1 MRLRSAIRATVGLAW
16 TAAAAL
22 AQSDLIKVPSPNGQ
36 IEFRLMVAQPREAYA
51 LPRIAYQVY
60 FQGKRLIDTS
70 FLGYEIEDPVPL
82 LGENVGLTA
91 AKTESVDET
100 YAIPAGKTKTVRNRY
115 NSALAEYLQN
125 GSLGRRIDIEARA
138 YDDGV
143 AFRYIVPNTTPVPEI
158 RVDNEDTE
166 FNFEKD
172 GQAYP
177 LILQNFQT
185 NYADEYSH
193 LTLSSIHPES
203 LVGAPF
209 LVEQPGIAWVA
220 ITEANVDNYA
230 GLYFSRVEGAKT
242 GSGKTITTLAPR
254 PDQPAMAVYSKTP
267 LVSPWRVLMIA
278 SDPGRLIE
286 SNLTMNLNPPSAI
299 ADTSWIKPGKAIA
312 IPTAGYKPWIDFA
325 ADSKLQYVSLGPE
338 WAATKEGMPPDIT
351 APAAGP
357 NSKNGSRD
365 DLKDLLSYA
374 RSRHVGVWLAAD
386 WHSLERQ
393 MDQAFPLFET
403 WGVAGVVV
411 EGVDRQDQEMS
422 AFERRIV
429 AQAAAHRLMLDF
441 HGAYIPDGVSRTYPN
456 VLTQQAVLGS
466 EYRKSSARP
475 NPRDDAIL
483 PFTRMLAGPMDYAP
497 GGFRDATPAEF
508 VAREQNPMTLG
519 TRAHELA
526 LFVVFDVPFTI
537 LPDPPEVYRG
547 EKDFDFV
554 REIPSTWDETR
565 FLSGQIGEF
574 AVVARRSGREW
585 YIGAITNWTP
595 REIAIPLGFL
605 GVGGYVAEIY
615 ADAPGASNPNQ
626 TRVERRKSDA
636 SATLQLR
643 LAPGGGAAI
652 RLSPLE

>member
-1 MRLRSAIRATVGLAW
+1 MILRSTTAAAAAMAL

-22 AQSDLIKVPSPNGQ
+22 AQSDLIKVSSPNGQ

-91 AKTESVDET
+91 SKTESVDET
-100 YAIPAGKTKTVRNRY
+100 YAIPAGKTKMVRNRY

-177 LILQNFQT
+177 LILRNFQT

-203 LVGAPF
+203 LIGAPF
-209 LVEQPGIAWVA
+209 LVEQSGVAWVA

-230 GLYFSRVEGAKT
+230 GMFLSRVEGAKT
-242 GSGKTITTLAPR
+242 IATLAPR
-254 PDQPAMAVYSKTP
+254 PDQPQMVVYSKTP

-286 SNLTMNLNPPSAI
+286 SNLAMNLNPPSAI

-312 IPTAGYKPWIDFA
+312 IPAAGAKPWIDFA
-325 ADSKLQYVSLGPE
+325 ADSKLPYVSLGLE
-338 WAATKEGMPPDIT
+338 WAAAKEGFPPDIT
-351 APAAGP
+351 ASAAGL
-357 NSKNGSRD
+357 NSKDGSKD

-374 RSRHVGVWLAAD
+374 KSRRVGVWLAAD

-411 EGVDRQDQEMS
+411 EGLGGQDQEMS
-422 AFERRIV
+422 AFERRIA

-441 HGAYIPDGVSRTYPN
+441 HGAYKPDGLNRTYPN

-483 PFTRMLAGPMDYAP
+483 PFTRMLAGAMDYGP
-497 GGFRDATPAEF
+497 GGFRDAMPAEF
-508 VAREQNPMTLG
+508 VARERNPMTLG
-519 TRAHELA
+519 TRTHQLA

-554 REIPSTWDETR
+554 RQVPSTWDETR

-574 AVVARRSGREW
+574 AVVARRSGRDW

-605 GVGGYVAEIY
+605 GAGGYVAEIY
-615 ADAPGASNPNQ
+615 ADALGASNPNQ
-626 TRVERRKSDA
+626 TSVERKKSDA
-636 SATLQLR
+636 STTLQLH

-652 RLSPLE
+652 RLSPAE

>member
-1 MRLRSAIRATVGLAW
+1 MILRSTTAAATAMAL

-36 IEFRLMVAQPREAYA
+36 IEFRLMVAQPHEAYA

-60 FQGKRLIDTS
+60 FQGKRLVDTS

-91 AKTESVDET
+91 SKTESVDET

-158 RVDNEDTE
+158 RIDNEDTE

-177 LILQNFQT
+177 LILRNFQT

-203 LVGAPF
+203 LIGAPF

-220 ITEANVDNYA
+220 VAEANVDNYP
-230 GLYFSRVEGAKT
+230 GMVLSHVEGAKA
-242 GSGKTITTLAPR
+242 IATLAPR
-254 PDQPAMAVYSKTP
+254 PDQPAMAVYSKTL

-278 SDPGRLIE
+278 PDPGRLIE
-286 SNLTMNLNPPSAI
+286 SNLTMNLNPPSAL
-299 ADTSWIKPGKAIA
+299 ADTSWIKPGKAIT
-312 IPTAGYKPWIDFA
+312 IPTAGAKPWIDFA
-325 ADSKLQYVSLGPE
+325 ADSKLQYVSLGLE
-338 WAATKEGMPPDIT
+338 WARALEGMPPDIA

-357 NSKNGSRD
+357 NSKDN
-365 DLKDLLSYA
+365 LKDLLSYA
-374 RSRHVGVWLAAD
+374 KSRRVGVWLAVD

-441 HGAYIPDGVSRTYPN
+441 HGAYKPDGVNRTYPN
-456 VLTQQAVLGS
+456 VLTEQAVLGS

-475 NPRDDAIL
+475 NPLDDAIL
-483 PFTRMLAGPMDYAP
+483 PFTRMLAGAMDYAP

-519 TRAHELA
+519 TRAHQLA

-554 REIPSTWDETR
+554 REVPSTWDETR

-574 AVVARRSGREW
+574 IVVARRSGREW
-585 YIGAITNWTP
+585 YIGAITNGTP
-595 REIAIPLGFL
+595 REIAVPLGFL
-605 GVGGYVAEIY
+605 GAGGYVAEIY

-636 SATLQLR
+636 SATLQLH

-652 RLSPLE
+652 RLTPAE

>member
-1 MRLRSAIRATVGLAW
+1 MAL

-36 IEFRLMVAQPREAYA
+36 IEFRLMVAQPHEAYA

-91 AKTESVDET
+91 SKTESVDET

-115 NSALAEYLQN
+115 NSAFAEYLQN

-185 NYADEYSH
+185 NYADEFSH

-220 ITEANVDNYA
+220 ISEANVDNYA
-230 GLYFSRVEGAKT
+230 EMYLSRLEGAKT
-242 GSGKTITTLAPR
+242 IATLAPR
-254 PDQPAMAVYSKTP
+254 PDQPQMAVYSKTP

-312 IPTAGYKPWIDFA
+312 IPTAGAKAWIDFA
-325 ADSKLQYVSLGPE
+325 ADSKLQYVSLGLE
-338 WAATKEGMPPDIT
+338 WAAAKEGVPPDIA
-351 APAAGP
+351 APAAGL
-357 NSKNGSRD
+357 

-374 RSRHVGVWLAAD
+374 RSRRVGVWLTVD

-411 EGVDRQDQEMS
+411 EGLDRQDQETS

-429 AQAAAHRLMLDF
+429 AQAAAYRLMLDF
-441 HGAYIPDGVSRTYPN
+441 HGAYKPDGVSRTYPN

-483 PFTRMLAGPMDYAP
+483 PFTRMLAGAMDYAP

-508 VAREQNPMTLG
+508 VARERDPMTLG
-519 TRAHELA
+519 TRAHQLA

-554 REIPSTWDETR
+554 REVPSTWDETR

-574 AVVARRSGREW
+574 AVVARRSGRDW

-605 GVGGYVAEIY
+605 GAGGYVAEIY
-615 ADAPGASNPNQ
+615 ADASGASNANQ
-626 TRVERRKSDA
+626 TRIERRKSDA
-636 SATLQLR
+636 SGTLQLR

-652 RLSPLE
+652 RLSPVE